1 MTIISEKLLQV
12 TRSVTP
18 IFLFVWLIHFFLVPF
33 SPAVLTAFVL
43 GTVCIVIGL
52 TLFLVG
58 VEIAISPIGDYIGKG
73 IARSNKISILI
84 IVGLILGFMI
94 SMAEPSL
101 TVLGN
106 QISLV
111 TNGAIGGS
119 LLVFIVSVGIAV
131 MVVIGLLRIVYT
143 WSFMA
148 IMLASYSIILLL
160 SLFAS
165 SEFLSIAF
173 DASGATTGS
182 ITVPFLLALSAGI
195 SSLKKN
201 TIRKGE
207 DSFGLVAI
215 ASAGAVIT
223 VLFSNLINPTESLS
237 GDLDV
242 SFGLSGSLFFNLFE
256 ISKDQ
261 LGDVLTA
268 IAPIAVLFIL
278 YQILFLK
285 LPKRRFHRIMLGIV
299 YVITGLLIFL
309 TGVNFGFI
317 DIGSII
323 GYKLMEGDQNGWFY
337 VLSFIL
343 GMVTILAEP
352 AVAVLTEQIERVTA
366 GALKPV
372 FVLTALSVGVGT
384 ATLLAALRVTS
395 ASLELWHILLPGY
408 LLVFVLSY
416 FNSNTIVT
424 MAFDAGGVAS
434 GPMTATFILGFIQ
447 GAAEGAEG
455 ASVLIDG
462 FGMIAIVAM
471 TPILTIQLFGLADA
485 YYKNKSKQ

>member
-1 MTIISEKLLQV
+1 
-12 TRSVTP
+12 
-18 IFLFVWLIHFFLVPF
+18 
-33 SPAVLTAFVL
+33 
-43 GTVCIVIGL
+43 
-52 TLFLVG
+52 
-58 VEIAISPIGDYIGKG
+58 
-73 IARSNKISILI
+73 
-84 IVGLILGFMI
+84 MI

-111 TNGAIGGS
+111 TGGAVEGS
-119 LLVFIVSVGIAV
+119 LLVFIVSLGIAV

-148 IMLASYSIILLL
+148 IMLTSYSIILLL

-173 DASGATTGS
+173 DTSGATTGS

-201 TIRKGE
+201 SVRKGA

-223 VLFSNLINPTESLS
+223 VLFSNLINPTDSLT
-237 GDLDV
+237 GDLEI
-242 SFGLSGSLFFNLFE
+242 SFGLNGSIFLNLFE
-256 ISKDQ
+256 IGKNQFS
-261 LGDVLTA
+261 DVLSA
-268 IAPIAVLFIL
+268 IAPIAIIFIL

-285 LPKRRFHRIMLGIV
+285 LPKRKFHRIMLGVI
-299 YVITGLLIFL
+299 YVITGLLFFL

-317 DIGSII
+317 NIGSII
-323 GYKLMEGDQNGWFY
+323 GFELMKGNQNTWFY
-337 VLSFIL
+337 ILSFLL

-372 FVLTALSVGVGT
+372 FVLTALSFGVGG
-384 ATLLAALRVTS
+384 ATLLAAFRVTS
-395 ASLELWHILLPGY
+395 DSLELWHILLPGY
-408 LLVFVLSY
+408 LLVFILSF
-416 FNSNTIVT
+416 FNSKTIVA

-471 TPILTIQLFGLADA
+471 MPVLTIQLFGLVDA
-485 YYKNKSKQ
+485 YSKRSSQ